1 VTEDKVPQAVW
12 GEPVIPAPPPPPKP
26 KTAAF
31 AAALLTPD
39 ALPFRLIDMYGYR
52 QARAFPTPDCP
63 EGRLLATAGTDAL
76 YGSYVAWDGPNHLYV
91 ESRDVADRVLLTI
104 AGCRA

>member
-1 VTEDKVPQAVW
+1 MTEDKVPQAVW

-39 ALPFRLIDMYGYR
+39 ALPFTVTESYGYR
-52 QARAFPTPDCP
+52 IARSAPTSREPQ
-63 EGRLLATAGTDAL
+63 GRMLATSGADLYGPYVSWGGSHFIYTDDRAAADAL
-76 YGSYVAWDGPNHLYV
+76 
-91 ESRDVADRVLLTI
+91 LLTI